1 MFIDLGKE
9 RPGGPLKTDIAV
21 VGSGPAGLT
30 IARRLQSLGRDA
42 LLLESGTFGYTKRAQ
57 ALNDGDD
64 ALGRTS
70 YLRTSRVR
78 AFGGTSF
85 HWVGWC
91 APLDPVD
98 FAERAWIKHS
108 GWPISKADLTSYYAA
123 ASEICELD
131 KLGFEVERWAKLR
144 KQQPLSWNGDE
155 FSTAYFQ
162 LSPPT
167 RFGKKYRPEV
177 EASRKITAVLNATVT
192 AVRLESNGASCKG
205 LSVAGP
211 DGKTIEVQARQYI
224 LACGG
229 IENARLL
236 LSSNDVQA
244 NGIGNANDLVGRFF
258 MDHPEFFSGAMTPAD
273 PKLDIGYY
281 VYDSVPKI
289 RGFGSITPT
298 PALTQKV
305 GSINFNIDLKPHFEG
320 MGNSLNT
327 LKHNYWDLSLTL
339 KRREI
344 LDNFGRNLST
354 FFSMVGNGASYA
366 WASLLNREQMLLYA
380 DLRHHLECSPNA
392 DSRVT
397 VNRHKKDRLGQP
409 VAQLDWRINAA
420 DIDGWLR
427 AQEALALTFERA
439 GIARMRIDYEPSKGM
454 KALKIE
460 SSCHHIGT
468 TRMHPDPKQGVVDQN
483 CRVHGISN
491 LHVAGSSVFPTSGHA
506 NPTLTIV
513 ALALRLADHLG
524 RRVPQR

>member
-1 MFIDLGKE
+1 MFIDLAKE
-9 RPGGPLKTDIAV
+9 RPGGPLKADVAV

-30 IARRLQSLGRDA
+30 IARRLQSLGRDV
-42 LLLESGTFGYTKRAQ
+42 LLLESGTFGYKKTVQ

-64 ALGRTS
+64 ALGRTNH
-70 YLRTSRVR
+70 LRTSRIR

-85 HWVGWC
+85 YWGGWC

-131 KLGFEVERWAKLR
+131 KLGFEVEQWAELR
-144 KQQPLSWNGDE
+144 KQQPLSLNGDE
-155 FSTAYFQ
+155 FSTTYFQ

-167 RFGKKYRPEV
+167 NFGRKYRREV

-211 DGKTIEVQARQYI
+211 DGKTIEVQARQYV

-229 IENARLL
+229 IENVRLL

-258 MDHPEFFSGAMTPAD
+258 MDHPAFFSGAMTPAD

-281 VYDSVPKI
+281 VYDSVSKI
-289 RGFGSITPT
+289 RGFGTITPT
-298 PALTQKV
+298 PALMQKV
-305 GSINFNIDLKPHFEG
+305 GSINFNIELRPHFEG
-320 MGNSLNT
+320 MGNSRNA
-327 LKHNYWDLSLTL
+327 LKDNYWELFDKL

-344 LDNFGRNLST
+344 LDDFERNLST
-354 FFSMVGNGASYA
+354 FFSMVGNGAFYA
-366 WASLLNREQMLLYA
+366 WASLLNQERKVLYA
-380 DLRHHLECSPNA
+380 DLRHHVECSPNP

-397 VNRHKKDRLGQP
+397 VNRQKKDRLGQP

-427 AQEALALTFERA
+427 AQEAVALAFEKA
-439 GIARMRIDYEPSKGM
+439 GIGRMRID
-454 KALKIE
+454 
-460 SSCHHIGT
+460 
-468 TRMHPDPKQGVVDQN
+468 
-483 CRVHGISN
+483 
-491 LHVAGSSVFPTSGHA
+491 TS
-506 NPTLTIV
+506 L
-513 ALALRLADHLG
+513 
-524 RRVPQR
+524 QSE